1 MRTPASRQ
9 RFDDGAGQSIGLR
22 LARREEL
29 ALEEA
34 YAAYA
39 PMVLAYARRYVGRDD
54 AEDVVQRTFLD
65 AWRHAERYDPRKR
78 FTGWLFTI
86 AYRRAVDV
94 LRQRRHQVADPEM
107 LSGLSAQDGRDLV
120 DRLADA
126 ADVRAAVERL
136 PDHERVVV
144 TLTYFEELSQREIAD
159 RLGVPIGTVKARASR
174 GVRRLRETMRAG
186 DEKSDGITEV
196 PPLAS

>member
-1 MRTPASRQ
+1 MPTPGIR
-9 RFDDGAGQSIGLR
+9 RPFDDVAGQSIGLR

-39 PMVLAYARRYVGRDD
+39 PMVLAYARRHVGRDD
-54 AEDVVQRTFLD
+54 AEDVLQRTFLE
-65 AWRHAERYDPRKR
+65 AWRHAGRYDPRKR
-78 FTGWLFTI
+78 FSGWLFTI

-94 LRQRRHQVADPEM
+94 LRQRRHQVIDPDL
-107 LSGLSAQDGRDLV
+107 LSGVPGQDGRELV

-126 ADVRAAVERL
+126 AAVRAAVERL
-136 PDHERVVV
+136 PEHERVVV
-144 TLTYFEELSQREIAD
+144 ILTYFEELSQREVAD

-174 GVRRLRETMRAG
+174 GVRRLREMMRAG
-186 DEKSDGITEV
+186 DETPAELTAHQR
-196 PPLAS
+196 LAS